1 MERRV
6 VSELSLSDGF
16 RRVLPFLVVSTG
28 ADILAAGFLLTRRV
42 QSAATVAAKAA
53 AKALGI
59 IAAGI
64 LLTVWPFVLLE
75 ASALAGTEIGVRV
88 LNQVIRVGCV
98 IGIVAGSFDLAREI
112 IRYTR
117 SRRAAS

>member
-1 MERRV
+1 
-6 VSELSLSDGF
+6 
-16 RRVLPFLVVSTG
+16 VVSTG

-64 LLTVWPFVLLE
+64 LLRVWPFVLLR
-75 ASALAGTEIGVRV
+75 ASALAGAEMGVRV
-88 LNQVIRVGCV
+88 LSQVIRIGCV

-117 SRRAAS
+117 SIRAAA